1 MTRRRVL
8 AGTVLVAVGIIIWI
22 DRIGGTHEAHAALHF
37 LRRWAAIG
45 VIIIG
50 AVNLAAFLKLRW
62 WVVGP
67 LLVMGAGAAWQIL
80 RLHDQPLQLS
90 RFVLPSVLIT
100 VGLVLALAG
109 PEADPDEAST
119 RDSGRLRRWAVLRG
133 KRVQSKIEN
142 LQQAHAGALLGH
154 LELDLRHSTLYEG
167 YGELAVTAICG
178 HIQLVVPPEWDVEL
192 QPSVGFRAKAHDR
205 KPISD
210 AQSSSEESP
219 FLKVHV
225 LGLLGSAEVR
235 LA

>member
-8 AGTVLVAVGIIIWI
+8 VGIALVVIGVILWI
-22 DRIGGTHEAHAALHF
+22 DRIGGTSEAHAALHF
-37 LRRWAAIG
+37 LRRWAAMG
-45 VIIIG
+45 VVIIG

-80 RLHDQPLQLS
+80 RLHDQPPQLS
-90 RFVLPSVLIT
+90 RFVLPSALIT
-100 VGLVLALAG
+100 VGLVVALAG

-119 RDSGRLRRWAVLRG
+119 RNSGRLRRWAVLRG
-133 KRVQSKIEN
+133 KRVQSKIQN
-142 LQQAHAGALLGH
+142 LQQAQAGALLGH
-154 LELDLRHSTLYEG
+154 LELDLRQSTLYEG
-167 YGELAVTAICG
+167 YGTLAVTAICG
-178 HIQLVVPPEWDVEL
+178 HIQLLVPPDWDVRL
-192 QPSVGFRAKAHDR
+192 QPSVGFWARAHDR

-219 FLKVHV
+219 FLEVHV